1 LGDNFCGGNYQLGG
15 APVRSRG
22 IIMPRV
28 RRAYL
33 VRLPPAPLS
42 IDGPYTYYIV

>member
-1 LGDNFCGGNYQLGG
+1 MGG

-28 RRAYL
+28 RRALL
-33 VRLPPAPLS
+33 VRLPRALLS
-42 IDGPYTYYIV
+42 IDGPYAYYMVYGA